1 MSDNRKWL
9 TFPLIDVASF
19 QNGHA
24 FYKDGYSDDGLIA
37 IDLYNVSEDGKLR
50 LGPRDKRVSP
60 ELCEKYSRFILD
72 RGDLVIVMTDMTQKM
87 GILGKCAKI
96 DKDNSYIL
104 NQRIG
109 RIVPDEAQVLRDYLY
124 YYINSPAFLRPLHQ
138 KAKGA
143 VQKYV
148 NTGDIKENVIAVPS
162 FDVQRK
168 IAGILSAY
176 DDLIENNLRRIR
188 LLEEM
193 AQSLYREWF
202 VRFRFP
208 GHESTQMVDSPL
220 GPIPEGW
227 EVVPFTE
234 IADVLSG
241 GTPKTKVDEYWN
253 GGIPFFTPKD
263 APGSFY
269 VSDTEKTLTEL
280 GVSKCAS
287 QLYERDTVFITA
299 RGTVGKIAMPSR
311 PMAMNQSCYALRSNA
326 SFSQHFLFLTTK
338 QQVEYLK
345 KNTGGAT
352 FDTIIVDTFRR
363 MQVSRPSEDIVANF
377 TEKVLPIFGAVEN
390 LLNRNQ
396 TLRQTRDLLL
406 PKLLSGD
413 SDS

>member
-1 MSDNRKWL
+1 MSDNGKWL
-9 TFPLIDVASF
+9 TIPLIDVASF

-50 LGPRDKRVSP
+50 LGSRDKRVSP

-109 RIVPDEAQVLRDYLY
+109 RIVPDETQVLRDYLY

-148 NTGDIKENVIAVPS
+148 NTGDIKENEIAVPS

-188 LLEEM
+188 ILEEM

-202 VRFRFP
+202 VHFRFP
-208 GHESTQMVDSPL
+208 GHESTPLVDSPL

-227 EVVPFTE
+227 EVVSLLDY
-234 IADVLSG
+234 ADVIYGFAFKSRQFNTDGEGEPVIRIRDIPNDKSATFTLEEGDPKHRVKNGDILVGMDGDFHMTIWAG
-241 GTPKTKVDEYWN
+241 GDAWQNQRVAKFRSK
-253 GGIPFFTPKD
+253 GGI
-263 APGSFY
+263 
-269 VSDTEKTLTEL
+269 
-280 GVSKCAS
+280 
-287 QLYERDTVFITA
+287 
-299 RGTVGKIAMPSR
+299 GT
-311 PMAMNQSCYALRSNA
+311 
-326 SFSQHFLFLTTK
+326 
-338 QQVEYLK
+338 
-345 KNTGGAT
+345 
-352 FDTIIVDTFRR
+352 
-363 MQVSRPSEDIVANF
+363 
-377 TEKVLPIFGAVEN
+377 N
-390 LLNRNQ
+390 LLFHILEGPIQYFNSTITGTTVAHLGHKHIKTIEFAVPPENILQKASDLLEPFADQVLTLKQRNQ